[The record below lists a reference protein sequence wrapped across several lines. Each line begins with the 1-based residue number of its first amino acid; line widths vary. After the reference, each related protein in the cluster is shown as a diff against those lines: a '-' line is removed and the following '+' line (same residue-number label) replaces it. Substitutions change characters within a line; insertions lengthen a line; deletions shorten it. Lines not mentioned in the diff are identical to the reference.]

1 MEVPS
6 HDISVAVRRGR
17 TDCALGILEPRFA
30 QAYDESSARYFSL
43 REDPLG
49 SGDEEGKATRAPPD
63 PAPGSK
69 RCREEAELQSEG
81 VFQDRSVRRRNVVL
95 AVRLNS
101 ELQQT
106 GGDCAP
112 SLLGGGKRK
121 KGRPG
126 PRRPRR
132 REGAAGEM
140 ARMNRGMINIG
151 DAPQARFQMIGPN
164 RTLPGFKFK
173 ERMMSVRYQAS
184 AGAFLTKTNLTG
196 NQIKGAAAGYGFALA
211 WALVDLGVTTSY
223 AGIFDQFRFSKIIC
237 RFSTS
242 RNTNATGFASL
253 LYVVVDYDNS
263 TLIGSVGAA
272 QQYQSC
278 QTVHGSD
285 VGNGESLVV
294 ELTPAIAIPAV
305 SGHMIQMGAWEDIAS
320 PSNAHFGIKGW
331 YATAALTDPVWDVD
345 AQYWIDFRNTQ

>member
-1 MEVPS
+1 
-6 HDISVAVRRGR
+6 
-17 TDCALGILEPRFA
+17 
-30 QAYDESSARYFSL
+30 
-43 REDPLG
+43 
-49 SGDEEGKATRAPPD
+49 
-63 PAPGSK
+63 
-69 RCREEAELQSEG
+69 
-81 VFQDRSVRRRNVVL
+81 
-95 AVRLNS
+95 
-101 ELQQT
+101 
-106 GGDCAP
+106 
-112 SLLGGGKRK
+112 
-121 KGRPG
+121 
-126 PRRPRR
+126 
-132 REGAAGEM
+132 M

-151 DAPQARFQMIGPN
+151 DAPQARFQMVGPS

-173 ERMMSVRYQAS
+173 ERVMSVRYQAS
-184 AGAFLTKTNLTG
+184 AGAFLTKTNLTV

-242 RNTNATGFASL
+242 RNTNATGLASL